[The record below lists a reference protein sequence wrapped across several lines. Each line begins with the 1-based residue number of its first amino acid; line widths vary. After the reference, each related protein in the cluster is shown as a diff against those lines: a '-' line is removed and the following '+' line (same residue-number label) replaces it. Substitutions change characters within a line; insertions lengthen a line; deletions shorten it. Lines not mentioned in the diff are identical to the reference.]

1 MFPDKLESLNVS
13 IIHESNVFAK
23 HPNKI
28 VLAYS
33 HSEATTGMHSHDFYE
48 LIIILENNGCHY
60 IGDMKI
66 PTTAGDVFV
75 IPPGVKHGYYFPEK
89 LEVFYILFHSSFMQK
104 YYETLLSVPGF
115 PALFEIE
122 PYLRQVYE
130 KHLFLHLESRK
141 LELFKE
147 KINDILKHDKTGYH
161 EYQTFSILHFISELS
176 LLMQQKTEKNQN
188 FSKEDSD
195 IFKVLEYIGE
205 NLNKKITVEELMK
218 VANMSRPTLH
228 RRFKSVTQ
236 TTPMEYI
243 LNLRLNAVR
252 NRLSQTGNPNK
263 TELAQEYGFYDAS
276 HLNKHLKEK
285 KSFYDMH
292 TKS

>member
-13 IIHESNVFAK
+13 IIHESDVFAK
-23 HPNKI
+23 RPGKTVH
-28 VLAYS
+28 AYS
-33 HSEATTGMHSHDFYE
+33 HNEATTGMHSHDFYE
-48 LIIILENNGCHY
+48 LIIILGNNGCHY

-75 IPPGVKHGYYFPEK
+75 IPPGVEHGYYFPEK
-89 LEVFYILFHSSFMQK
+89 LEVFYILLHSSFMEK

-115 PALFEIE
+115 SALFEIE

-147 KINDILKHDKTGYH
+147 KIIDILKYDTPEYY
-161 EYQTFSILHFISELS
+161 EYQTFSVLHFISELS
-176 LLMQQKTEKNQN
+176 LLMQKNTEKGKNS
-188 FSKEDSD
+188 SKEDSD
-195 IFKVLEYIGE
+195 IFKVLAYIQE
-205 NLNKKITVEELMK
+205 NFNQKITVAELMK

-243 LNLRLNAVR
+243 LNLRLNAVK
-252 NRLSQTGNPNK
+252 NRLSQTGDANK
-263 TELAQEYGFYDAS
+263 TELAQEYGFYDSS
-276 HLNKHLKEK
+276 HLNKHLKDK
-285 KSFYDMH
+285 KRS
-292 TKS
+292 